1 MKISEQM
8 LVKVERQKEKIG
20 ELLLKHTS
28 LTENQLKEALEI
40 QKESNMLIGEIL
52 LKKNYIQLLF

>member
-40 QKESNMLIGEIL
+40 QKEST
-52 LKKNYIQLLF
+52 F